1 MKNKKIYELLALTSG
16 TGKSGN
22 YWARGMIKSHMDN
35 GHPIV
40 KEFFLP
46 PEVGRRLQEKGL
58 IEDVP
63 VYVECELDQ
72 FLRPCISDIIPVE
85 EEEVSI

>member
-1 MKNKKIYELLALTSG
+1 MKKQIYELLALTSG

-22 YWARGMIKSHMDN
+22 YWARGMIK
-35 GHPIV
+35 GHLHDGQPIV

-46 PEVGRRLQEKGL
+46 PEVGKKLQEKGL
-58 IEDVP
+58 IEDVAI
-63 VYVECELDQ
+63 YVECSLDQ

-85 EEEVSI
+85 EEGEIL